1 MRENLADD
9 PLLALGEPDNL
20 ADPYPA
26 YRRMREHDPVRW
38 HEGLGSWLLTRHADC
53 SAVLRDSVSF
63 GSDFRRVGEET
74 PAPLLS
80 IQSLDPPEH
89 TVIRHFVADA
99 FRAQDFRAQERS
111 IAERTRRGLAALG
124 EGPADLVAG
133 LAEPIALGTIVE
145 FLGIPAP
152 DPEWFVP
159 MSHTIADG
167 MDAGLWPETDE
178 PAVRARAELAE
189 LAGGWLDDP
198 PAHGLVGYVAS
209 RELPPGLERA
219 VLLNS
224 LRALLHA
231 GFESCARMLGN
242 ALAALLALPGGV
254 ERWRRADR
262 ARAVDELIRFDAP
275 VQADA
280 RVCVAAATVGG
291 TPIEPGQVMTLLL
304 GAANRDPA
312 RFGDPDEI
320 RFDRAPNPHLG
331 FGRGAHA
338 CVGSA
343 LAALQARVVFD
354 VLAEERPGT
363 TLAAPP
369 RFRRNLTLR
378 GPYALD
384 VELR

>member
-1 MRENLADD
+1 M
-9 PLLALGEPDNL
+9 
-20 ADPYPA
+20 
-26 YRRMREHDPVRW
+26 
-38 HEGLGSWLLTRHADC
+38 
-53 SAVLRDSVSF
+53 
-63 GSDFRRVGEET
+63 
-74 PAPLLS
+74 
-80 IQSLDPPEH
+80 
-89 TVIRHFVADA
+89 ADA

-133 LAEPIALGTIVE
+133 LAEPVALGTITE

-242 ALAALLALPGGV
+242 ALAALLALPDGV
-254 ERWRRADR
+254 ERWRRADP

-312 RFGDPDEI
+312 RFEDPDEI

-331 FGRGAHA
+331 FGRGRTRA
-338 CVGSA
+338 SA
-343 LAALQARVVFD
+343 PRSRRSRPASCSTSSPRSAPGRPWPRRPASAATSRCADPTPWTWSCADR
-354 VLAEERPGT
+354 E
-363 TLAAPP
+363 
-369 RFRRNLTLR
+369 R
-378 GPYALD
+378 GPAVRARGPHEEVPHALPPLKRAKD
-384 VELR
+384 RTNDRTTAIRSEGGAADALPPLSE